1 MHPVAIPEDKDEVQP
16 TRWSSLIFNAK
27 ANLLRLRRRFS
38 DPHGRPKSLP
48 LANPEAQGPSI
59 AESRTPLFPSGP
71 GAEFA
76 LQAGKVQNLRIA
88 ARHLNGL
95 KLRAGDLFSFWAHI
109 PRPTTSRG
117 FALGRELRSGCVIP
131 SVGGGLCQLSNALYG
146 LALDAG
152 WEIVERHAHTRT
164 VPGSTVPHGRDAT
177 IFWNYVDLRFRP
189 NIDCQLS
196 VEVFQTELHVQL
208 RALGAGHFP
217 VLPTP
222 STAHPVED
230 EDEVEDTD
238 TCETCGVTSCFRHP
252 TASALPQQ
260 GSTAWLVDAWMPE
273 HARYLTRT
281 RQPEDTLLTP
291 LNNAGP
297 YRWSG
302 SGFASVHTAPSF
314 VVWRSLVSRRLG
326 AQGPARQRALL
337 SLDQKLA
344 TIYERKIP
352 VTALH
357 LVVSQNLLPFLW
369 INGVLAGRTF
379 DVLMTRFP
387 FAALQA
393 QLDRAAER
401 WPETPTLADFR
412 ADPALVQ
419 AESAALAAARHWI
432 TPHTEIAKL
441 GGTRSILLDWKQPS
455 LPRQLAGNSI
465 LFPASTL
472 SRKGARELREALSG
486 LHLPLTICGPL
497 LEGEE
502 FWNGHNVQRAGKDW
516 MNDAAMVILPAWVEH
531 QPRRLLA
538 ALSAGI
544 PVICTSSCGL
554 PPQPGLKLVEEGN
567 VAALRSAIQDIIQLD
582 SPQNQ

>member
-1 MHPVAIPEDKDEVQP
+1 VHPVAIPEDKDEVQP
-16 TRWSSLIFNAK
+16 TRWSALVFHAK
-27 ANLLRLRRRFS
+27 ANVLRLRRLLK
-38 DPHGRPKSLP
+38 DPHGRPTPLP
-48 LANPEAQGPSI
+48 LAKAEAQGPLI
-59 AESRTPLFPSGP
+59 AESRTPLFPSGT

-88 ARHLNGL
+88 ARHLNGRQ
-95 KLRAGDLFSFWAHI
+95 LRAGNLFSFWAHI
-109 PRPTTSRG
+109 PRPTASRG

-164 VPGSTVPHGRDAT
+164 VPGTTVPPGRDAT

-196 VEVFQTELHVQL
+196 VEVLQTELHVQL

-217 VLPTP
+217 MVPTP
-222 STAHPVED
+222 SPAHSVED
-230 EDEVEDTD
+230 AD

-260 GSTAWLVDAWMPE
+260 GSTAWLVDSWMPE
-273 HARYLTRT
+273 HAAYLTRT
-281 RQPEDTLLTP
+281 RQPQDSLLTP

-297 YRWSG
+297 YRWRR

-314 VVWRSLVSRRLG
+314 VAWRSLVSRRLG
-326 AQGPARQRALL
+326 AQGAARQRALL
-337 SLDQKLA
+337 DLDQKLA
-344 TIYERKIP
+344 TIYARKIP

-369 INGVLAGRTF
+369 TSGVLAGRTF
-379 DVLMTRFP
+379 DVLMTRLP
-387 FAALQA
+387 FASLQA

-401 WPETPTLADFR
+401 WPDTPTLADFR

-419 AESAALAAARHWI
+419 AESAALAAARHWV
-432 TPHTEIAKL
+432 TPHTDIARL
-441 GGTRSILLDWKQPS
+441 GSTRSILLDWQQPS
-455 LPRQLAGNSI
+455 LPRQEAGNSI

-472 SRKGARELREALSG
+472 ARKGARDLREALSG
-486 LHLPLTICGPL
+486 LDLPLTLCGPL
-497 LEGEE
+497 LEGDE
-502 FWNGHNVQRAGKDW
+502 FWKGHQVQRAGKDW
-516 MNDAAMVILPAWVEH
+516 TNDAALVVLPAWVEH

-538 ALSAGI
+538 ALAAGI
-544 PVICTSSCGL
+544 PVICTRSCGL
-554 PPQPGLKLVEEGN
+554 PPQPGLSLIEEGDSASLR
-567 VAALRSAIQDIIQLD
+567 AAIRSIVD
-582 SPQNQ
+582 SSTSPSS